1 MCVFGS
7 GVLDA
12 ERSRSGTHHNP
23 SFGPPKSVWRS
34 ACGKPSAPVQHTW
47 QVEVEIKCCSTS
59 RQPALVSTLIKIVRR
74 YAEVLDQQTCWCW
87 SSDTPHSPTATL
99 AVPRP
104 RLCPPA
110 HRRRR
115 HLRHRHPRRP
125 EPHRLNHLTAS
136 ESAVAT
142 HCAASGTRHFR
153 LRWRCCLPVTGV
165 RTCALAY
172 FVGGRSPRNTIAKSF
187 ANC

>member
-1 MCVFGS
+1 LTLSVPGAVHITTRAL
-7 GVLDA
+7 GR
-12 ERSRSGTHHNP
+12 RSRYGGRLVASHPRQCSTLGRW
-23 SFGPPKSVWRS
+23 KLRS
-34 ACGKPSAPVQHTW
+34 S
-47 QVEVEIKCCSTS
+47 CCSRS
-59 RQPALVSTLIKIVRR
+59 RQPALVFTLIKIVRR

-142 HCAASGTRHFR
+142 HSAALRRTGLDRVATRTLAIRHPHPDIAAGR
-153 LRWRCCLPVTGV
+153 LMRRHV
-165 RTCALAY
+165 
-172 FVGGRSPRNTIAKSF
+172 SQS
-187 ANC
+187 

>member
-1 MCVFGS
+1 VCVFGS
-7 GVLDA
+7 GFLTLSVPGAVHITTRALGR
-12 ERSRSGTHHNP
+12 RSRYGGRLVASHPRQCSTLGRW
-23 SFGPPKSVWRS
+23 KLRS
-34 ACGKPSAPVQHTW
+34 S
-47 QVEVEIKCCSTS
+47 CCSRS
-59 RQPALVSTLIKIVRR
+59 RQPALVFTLIKIVRR

-115 HLRHRHPRRP
+115 HLRHRHPRRA

-142 HCAASGTRHFR
+142 HSAASGTRHFR
-153 LRWRCCLPVTGV
+153 YRCRCCLPVTGA
-165 RTCALAY
+165 RTWALAY

>member
-1 MCVFGS
+1 M
-7 GVLDA
+7 LAPATTQDR
-12 ERSRSGTHHNP
+12 ERWNLPASIAKHSARRPLEGRLVASHPRQCSTLGRWKLRS
-23 SFGPPKSVWRS
+23 S
-34 ACGKPSAPVQHTW
+34 
-47 QVEVEIKCCSTS
+47 CCSTS

-74 YAEVLDQQTCWCW
+74 YAAVLDQQTYWCW
-87 SSDTPHSPTATL
+87 SSDTP
-99 AVPRP
+99 PRQ
-104 RLCPPA
+104 RLHTSLFRDRFLRPPA
-110 HRRRR
+110 HRHRR
-115 HLRHRHPRRP
+115 HLRHRDARRP
-125 EPHRLNHLTAS
+125 EPHGLNHLTAS

-165 RTCALAY
+165 RTCTLAY